1 MKQQFLEV
9 WKDGKVWYE
18 FPAENEENV
27 RLDLMRRNLDRV
39 CDIRPKVEDIQV
51 LKASVAK
58 QVIEFDLT
66 ATTPKATAEEL
77 AAITAKPKRQ
87 RKPTAEKAS
96 HNHDIS

>member
-9 WKDGKVWYE
+9 WKDGKLWYE

-27 RLDLMRRNLDRV
+27 RLDLMRRDLDRV

-77 AAITAKPKRQ
+77 AEITAKPKRQ
-87 RKPTAEKAS
+87 RKPMAEKAS

>member
-9 WKDGKVWYE
+9 WKDGKLWYE

-27 RLDLMRRNLDRV
+27 RLDLMRRDLDRV

-58 QVIEFDLT
+58 QVFEFDLT
-66 ATTPKATAEEL
+66 ATAPEINEAPKRTR
-77 AAITAKPKRQ
+77 KPK
-87 RKPTAEKAS
+87 AEKAS
-96 HNHDIS
+96 HT

>member
-9 WKDGKVWYE
+9 WKDGKLWYE

-51 LKASVAK
+51 LKAAVEK

-66 ATTPKATAEEL
+66 ATSPKPTVDDIAD
-77 AAITAKPKRQ
+77 ITAPKRTRKPK
-87 RKPTAEKAS
+87 AEKAL
-96 HNHDIS
+96 HT

>member
-9 WKDGKVWYE
+9 WKDGKLWYE

-51 LKASVAK
+51 LKTSVAK